1 MKKGVFTAGTAAL
14 LFLGFFTTQALAQD
28 FCKATH
34 SGTSTKQT
42 LSFGHGSDGNKTG
55 NIGDYHYEVWTK
67 SGNAEATFY
76 SDGSFSCAFSN
87 IDDYLCREGI
97 FYGRNSGKD
106 PLSVGHIYA
115 DFSMSSFKNN
125 GGISYAYVGIYGWM
139 QNPLIEW
146 YIVDNWGPASRPGWL
161 GTSQGEVTIAGDVYE
176 IFTADAN
183 RASIEGSGPFKQIYS
198 LRKTARNCG
207 TIDITAHFQAWKNK
221 GITLGTS
228 LYEAKILGEAGQYPE
243 NGNASGSIDFN
254 YAKVY
259 ISNSST
265 PNSSSSTVQSS
276 SSQNLSVVGEFPGTI
291 EFEDFQ
297 NSEGKLKNYGSVLGE
312 IDPGAWVEFKVDV
325 NQLGVYD
332 FDLLA
337 AREDEQG
344 RTVAVDISLDGT
356 AIGSVD
362 VLTTGWD
369 KYETFSG
376 TTPSLTAGEHTL
388 RVTFTGGYVN
398 VDNITFTK
406 KGSSSSSSSSK
417 PSSSSVA
424 PSSSSVAPSSS
435 SVVPP
440 SSSSVPV
447 VVVNLPGSIE
457 FENYQNSGG
466 DFKTN
471 STSLGTI
478 NPNSWVEYSVN
489 FTSAGYYDFEVLAAR
504 QDNDGNKSYLTVSVD
519 GEDIGTV
526 SDILTTGWTDFKPFG
541 GTSTKEIGAGEHTL
555 RVTFD
560 YGWID
565 ADKITFTKIS
575 SSSVESSNSVEP
587 PPSSSSVEPPPS
599 SNSVEPPPSSSSVE
613 PPPSSNSIE
622 PPPSSSSEIP
632 SSSSE
637 VPPSSSSE
645 EPSSSSEVP
654 PSSSSVEPPLSSA
667 VDVVLYS
674 SSSFNSEMDYVMV
687 EEGMDGPDENQ
698 TTEAIGNIRMAL
710 ADRNM
715 QVFDVQGRNLGLVRV
730 NAGDSLEEALF
741 AKFHRPGIY
750 LVKQGSHLMKVR
762 VSR

>member
-34 SGTSTKQT
+34 SGTSTNVT
-42 LSFGHGSDGNKTG
+42 SPSWPNNRGY
-55 NIGDYHYEVWTK
+55 IGDYHYELWYDYA
-67 SGNAEATFY
+67 SPGSATFY
-76 SDGSFSCAFSN
+76 SDGSMSCAFQGAG
-87 IDDYLCREGI
+87 DYLCR
-97 FYGRNSGKD
+97 SG
-106 PLSVGHIYA
+106 LSLQSDGKTYSQYSGDLVAEYKLVK
-115 DFSMSSFKNN
+115 KNVQN
-125 GGISYAYVGIYGWM
+125 VNYSYVGVYGWM
-139 QNPLIEW
+139 ENVPGAPNGLVEY
-146 YIVDNWGPASRPGWL
+146 YIVDNTLSQYMPGDWVGNEKIATNVSIDGGTYNVYRNTRTGPA
-161 GTSQGEVTIAGDVYE
+161 IGDGGDRQFYQYFSVRSSMR
-176 IFTADAN
+176 D
-183 RASIEGSGPFKQIYS
+183 
-198 LRKTARNCG
+198 CG
-207 TIDITAHFQAWKNK
+207 TINISAHMKKWEE
-221 GITLGTS
+221 LGLKMGK
-228 LYEAKILGEAGQYPE
+228 LYEAKVLGEAG
-243 NGNASGSIDFN
+243 GSSVSGEMDFPH
-254 YAKVY
+254 AKVY
-259 ISNSST
+259 IANGST

-297 NSEGKLKNYGSVLGE
+297 ASNNEFNNYGSFIGG
-312 IDPGAWVEFKVDV
+312 IDPGTWVEFKVDV
-325 NQLGVYD
+325 KQAGTYD
-332 FDLLA
+332 FELLA
-337 AREDEQG
+337 ASGVDNAS
-344 RTVAVDISLDGT
+344 TVNLSLDGS
-356 AIGSVD
+356 AIGSVGVKTAD
-362 VLTTGWD
+362 WD
-369 KYETFSG
+369 RYETFSG
-376 TTPSLTAGEHTL
+376 TTTSLKAGEHTF

-398 VDNITFTK
+398 ADKITFTK
-406 KGSSSSSSSSK
+406 HASPSSSSTTTSSSSSEK
-417 PSSSSVA
+417 V
-424 PSSSSVAPSSS
+424 SSS

-457 FENYQNSGG
+457 FEDYQSTGG
-466 DFKTN
+466 AELKKN
-471 STSLGTI
+471 ATSLGSI
-478 NPNSWVEYSVN
+478 NPGAWVEYSVN

-504 QDNDGNKSYLTVSVD
+504 QDNDGNKSFLTVSVD
-519 GEDIGTV
+519 GEDVGTV
-526 SDILTTGWTDFKPFG
+526 SDILTTGWNDYKDFSG
-541 GTSTKEIGAGEHTL
+541 SSTKEITAGEHTL

-565 ADKITFTKIS
+565 ADKITFTKREIS
-575 SSSVESSNSVEP
+575 SSSEVPLSSSSSEI
-587 PPSSSSVEPPPS
+587 PSSSSEV
-599 SNSVEPPPSSSSVE
+599 
-613 PPPSSNSIE
+613 
-622 PPPSSSSEIP
+622 PPSSSSEIP

-674 SSSFNSEMDYVMV
+674 SSSFNSEIDYVMV

-710 ADRNM
+710 ADRYM

-730 NAGDSLEEALF
+730 NAGASLEEALF

>member
-1 MKKGVFTAGTAAL
+1 MNKGVFTVRTATL
-14 LFLGFFTTQALAQD
+14 LFLGLFTMQVFAQN
-28 FCKATH
+28 FCSSAAH
-34 SGTSTKQT
+34 SGTSTNVT
-42 LSFGHGSDGNKTG
+42 SPSWPNNRGY
-55 NIGDYHYEVWTK
+55 IGDYHYELWYDYA
-67 SGNAEATFY
+67 SPGSATFY
-76 SDGSFSCAFSN
+76 SDGSMSCAFQGAG
-87 IDDYLCREGI
+87 DYLCR
-97 FYGRNSGKD
+97 SG
-106 PLSVGHIYA
+106 LSLQSDGKTYSQYSGDLVAEYKLVK
-115 DFSMSSFKNN
+115 KNVKN
-125 GGISYAYVGIYGWM
+125 VNYSYVGVYGWM
-139 QNPLIEW
+139 ENVPGAPNGLVEY
-146 YIVDNWGPASRPGWL
+146 YIVDNTLSQYMPGDWVGNEKIATNVSIDGGTYNVYRNTRTGPA
-161 GTSQGEVTIAGDVYE
+161 IGDGGDRQFYQYFSVRSSMR
-176 IFTADAN
+176 D
-183 RASIEGSGPFKQIYS
+183 
-198 LRKTARNCG
+198 CG
-207 TIDITAHFQAWKNK
+207 TINISAHMKKWEE
-221 GITLGTS
+221 LGLKMGK
-228 LYEAKILGEAGQYPE
+228 LYEAKVLGEAG
-243 NGNASGSIDFN
+243 GSSVSGEMDFPH
-254 YAKVY
+254 AKVY
-259 ISNSST
+259 IANGST

-276 SSQNLSVVGEFPGTI
+276 SSQNLSVVGDFPGTI

-297 NSEGKLKNYGSVLGE
+297 ASNNEFNNYGSFIGG
-312 IDPGAWVEFKVDV
+312 IDPGTWVEFKVDV
-325 NQLGVYD
+325 KQAGTYD
-332 FDLLA
+332 FELLA
-337 AREDEQG
+337 ASGVDNAS
-344 RTVAVDISLDGT
+344 TVNLSLDGS
-356 AIGSVD
+356 AIGSVGVKTAD
-362 VLTTGWD
+362 WD
-369 KYETFSG
+369 RYETFSG
-376 TTPSLTAGEHTL
+376 TTTSLKAGEHTF

-398 VDNITFTK
+398 ADKITFTK
-406 KGSSSSSSSSK
+406 HASPSSSSTTTSSSSSEK
-417 PSSSSVA
+417 V
-424 PSSSSVAPSSS
+424 SSS

-489 FTSAGYYDFEVLAAR
+489 FTSAGYYDFVVSAAR
-504 QDNDGNKSYLTVSVD
+504 QDNDGNKSFLTVSVD
-519 GEDIGTV
+519 GEDVGTV
-526 SDILTTGWTDFKPFG
+526 SDILTTGWNDYKDFSG
-541 GTSTKEIGAGEHTL
+541 ASTKEITAGEHTL

-565 ADKITFTKIS
+565 ADKITFTKREIS
-575 SSSVESSNSVEP
+575 SSSEV
-587 PPSSSSVEPPPS
+587 PPSSS
-599 SNSVEPPPSSSSVE
+599 SVEPPPSSSSVE

-622 PPPSSSSEIP
+622 P
-632 SSSSE
+632 
-637 VPPSSSSE
+637 PPSSSSE

-730 NAGDSLEEALF
+730 NAGASLEEALF

>member
-1 MKKGVFTAGTAAL
+1 MKKGVFTVRTATL
-14 LFLGFFTTQALAQD
+14 LFLGLFTTQALAQD

-34 SGTSTKQT
+34 SGTSTNVT
-42 LSFGHGSDGNKTG
+42 SPSWPNNRGY
-55 NIGDYHYEVWTK
+55 IGDYHYELWYDYA
-67 SGNAEATFY
+67 SPGSATFY
-76 SDGSFSCAFSN
+76 SDGSMSCAFQGAG
-87 IDDYLCREGI
+87 DYLCR
-97 FYGRNSGKD
+97 SG
-106 PLSVGHIYA
+106 LSLQSDGKTYSQYSGDLVAEYKLVK
-115 DFSMSSFKNN
+115 KNVQN
-125 GGISYAYVGIYGWM
+125 VNYSYVGVYGWM
-139 QNPLIEW
+139 ENVPGAPNGLVEY
-146 YIVDNWGPASRPGWL
+146 YIVDNTLSQYMPGDWVGNEKIATNVSIDGGTYNVYRNTRTGPA
-161 GTSQGEVTIAGDVYE
+161 IGDGGDRQFYQYFSVRSSMR
-176 IFTADAN
+176 D
-183 RASIEGSGPFKQIYS
+183 
-198 LRKTARNCG
+198 CG
-207 TIDITAHFQAWKNK
+207 TINISAHMKKWEE
-221 GITLGTS
+221 LGLKMGK
-228 LYEAKILGEAGQYPE
+228 LYEAKVLGEAG
-243 NGNASGSIDFN
+243 GSSVSGEMDFPH
-254 YAKVY
+254 AKVY
-259 ISNSST
+259 IANGST

-297 NSEGKLKNYGSVLGE
+297 NSDGKLKNYGSVLGE

-325 NQLGVYD
+325 NQSGVYD

-376 TTPSLTAGEHTL
+376 TTPSLKAGEHTF

-398 VDNITFTK
+398 ADKITFTK
-406 KGSSSSSSSSK
+406 HASPSSSSTTTSSSSSEK
-417 PSSSSVA
+417 V
-424 PSSSSVAPSSS
+424 SSS

-489 FTSAGYYDFEVLAAR
+489 FTSAGYYDFVVSAAR
-504 QDNDGNKSYLTVSVD
+504 QDNDGNKSFLTVSVD
-519 GEDIGTV
+519 GEDVGTV
-526 SDILTTGWTDFKPFG
+526 SDILTTGWNDYKDFSG
-541 GTSTKEIGAGEHTL
+541 SSTKEITAGEHTL

-565 ADKITFTKIS
+565 ADKITFMKIS
-575 SSSVESSNSVEP
+575 SASVE
-587 PPSSSSVEPPPS
+587 SSSSVEPPPS
-599 SNSVEPPPSSSSVE
+599 SSSEV
-613 PPPSSNSIE
+613 
-622 PPPSSSSEIP
+622 PPSSSSEIP

-637 VPPSSSSE
+637 VPPSSSSEEPPPSSNSIEPPPSSSSE

-674 SSSFNSEMDYVMV
+674 SSSFNSEIDYVMV

-730 NAGDSLEEALF
+730 NAGASLEEALF